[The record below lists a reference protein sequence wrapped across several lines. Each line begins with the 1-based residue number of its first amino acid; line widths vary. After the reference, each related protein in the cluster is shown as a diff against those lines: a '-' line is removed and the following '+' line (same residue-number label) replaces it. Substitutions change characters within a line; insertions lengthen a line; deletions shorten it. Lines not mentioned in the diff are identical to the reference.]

1 MGGPGAA
8 AGAAGGRSP
17 FPASM
22 MHDEPQV
29 ARDDVIKG
37 TDDDAII
44 SKLYVL
50 ILSTAQ

>member
-1 MGGPGAA
+1 MGGPAA
-8 AGAAGGRSP
+8 AGAPGRGP
-17 FPASM
+17 LPPSM

-44 SKLYVL
+44 SKLYA
-50 ILSTAQ
+50 AQ